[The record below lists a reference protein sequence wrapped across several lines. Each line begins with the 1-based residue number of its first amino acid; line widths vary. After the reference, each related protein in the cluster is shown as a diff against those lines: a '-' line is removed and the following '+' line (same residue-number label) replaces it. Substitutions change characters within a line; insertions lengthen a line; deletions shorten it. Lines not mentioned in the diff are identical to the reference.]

1 MLKKISILFVYIL
14 LSVSA
19 YSQLSYFLS
28 NKFWR
33 LKHAVISGREYNF
46 NDQNSNAP
54 TLQFSGGN
62 IRGNGGCNAYH
73 TRFTINGTSL
83 DISQVMSTRMSC
95 NDMYLNET
103 EYFRALSQPH
113 TLYYDEGSSEF
124 KLINSSN
131 DELTFFAQF
140 SRSGGTPAPI
150 RRVYTE
156 DNNSERVSVRHGR
169 HYKSKKEVKQSKR
182 ELAREKELE
191 KKLKKKKLSKK
202 EMRELKALQ
211 SKNKISKKEKAE
223 SKKTGKGKK
232 SKKEL
237 TREKSTSKKSK
248 SAKTK
253 DKKVDKK
260 SDKKS
265 KKTSA
270 KKETPKKKK
279 KR

>member
-1 MLKKISILFVYIL
+1 MLKRISILFVYIF
-14 LSVSA
+14 LSISA

-33 LKHAVISGREYNF
+33 LKHAIIEGREYNF

-83 DISQVMSTRMSC
+83 DINQVMSTRMSC
-95 NDMYLNET
+95 NDMYLNEAD
-103 EYFRALSQPH
+103 YFRALSKPH

-156 DNNSERVSVRHGR
+156 DNTTERVSVRHGR
-169 HYKSKKEVKQSKR
+169 HYKSKKAVKQSKK

-211 SKNKISKKEKAE
+211 SKNKVSKKEKAE
-223 SKKTGKGKK
+223 SKKAVKGKK

-237 TREKSTSKKSK
+237 AREKTTSKKSK
-248 SAKTK
+248 STKTK

-260 SDKKS
+260 SKKAS
-265 KKTSA
+265 T